1 MKNQKLFLI
10 VLLVVPWLTVP
21 FLGKKAF
28 RRFLPTAIFMAT
40 FTKALDFYGEKKNW
54 WKFYS
59 GVGPFNSM
67 NFMNFGPYLVTSLW
81 VLKITF
87 GKFPLYL
94 FTNTILH
101 TSFIFGGLKYVKDF
115 RIFTLENLSKFKYLL
130 IDLVRALILYTFQ
143 YITEPTPIKKTI
155 FNKKWFR

>member
-10 VLLVVPWLTVP
+10 ALMVVPWLTVP

-40 FTKALDFYGEKKNW
+40 FTKALDFYGEKNKW

-59 GVGPFNSM
+59 GIGPLNSM

-87 GKFPLYL
+87 GKFPLYII
-94 FTNTILH
+94 TNTILH
-101 TSFIFGGLKYVKDF
+101 MSFIFGGLKYVKDF
-115 RIFTLENLSKFKYLL
+115 RIFTLENLSKFRYLL
-130 IDLVRALILYTFQ
+130 IDFVRALILYAFQ
-143 YITEPTPIKKTI
+143 YITEPTPTRKRFIKKP
-155 FNKKWFR
+155 